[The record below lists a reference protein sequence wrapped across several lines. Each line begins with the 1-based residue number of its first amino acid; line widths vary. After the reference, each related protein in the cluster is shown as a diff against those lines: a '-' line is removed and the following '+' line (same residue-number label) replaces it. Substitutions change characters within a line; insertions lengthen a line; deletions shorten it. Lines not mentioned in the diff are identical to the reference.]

1 MRIHIETENDLTN
14 LDRRLDSYESS
25 NHYPPYI
32 VCSEETKQM
41 LNKYKDRFPLIKD
54 IKEYQGL
61 DMYYFVKIK
70 VDNTLQFGDIEIV

>member
-14 LDRRLDSYESS
+14 LDRRLDSYEAS
-25 NHYPPYI
+25 NHYSPYI
-32 VCSEETKQM
+32 VCSEETKKM

-61 DMYYFVKIK
+61 DMYYFVKIL
-70 VDNTLQFGDIEIV
+70 VDNSLPFGDIEIV